1 MTAASPNNIDGSPG
15 GWSRADRL
23 AVLGLLVAV
32 LWQVAPMYA
41 PDHASAS
48 IVGSDSYRTHDWLE
62 VAKLDHYAR
71 TAIRE
76 WGTLPLWNPLLAGGQ
91 PQFAHPS
98 DGSLSPLILSSIAF
112 GETLGMKINIGL
124 VSLLGTLGL
133 FVLLRFA
140 IGTSTA
146 AALVASVGY
155 AWSGWLPARVAVGFY
170 ESCLVVAWPA
180 VLALWLLPGP
190 SRARRRRW
198 ALGGL
203 VLWALAIQ
211 LQLALPVL
219 VLLMSI
225 LWLATAIQQK
235 LEGGE
240 LPGSLALGGLVI
252 LFLAFL
258 LGAPKFLPMLDFLGE
273 ADFRETTDY
282 PLHPDAWYL
291 DLKQFWFALFHHVPE
306 FPLVDKDGN
315 PRIQEY
321 MTLQPTAAVLLFAL
335 AGMRSAV
342 RRNHPAW
349 PWTFVTLIFL
359 WLSFGPHA
367 PVDAFRALRELPL
380 FASMR
385 GPLRYFNYPV
395 LLGLCIVAAVGFDE
409 AARQL
414 RTATAR
420 NGDGTWRRTALVAVA
435 LLLSLPVSLDS
446 RNLYRSSFL
455 YPIEELPAQERL
467 QSEGL
472 RQDFS
477 GDHLLNLRTYVNVRR
492 GTPTIYTPEDI
503 PLKPRAVP
511 AQWLGATGE
520 VEAEPEYRGEA
531 WVTTENHL
539 AGDERPVPGR
549 AEVIHYRA
557 QDILVRHDL
566 TEPAIVVINQNSW
579 PGWTCGD
586 RPLSKTIHEMH
597 GLLAFQAPEGAAG
610 QTTCSWQ
617 PRGLKAGLVLCG
629 LGVLSLALLWP
640 WRRKEARKGPENA

>member
-1 MTAASPNNIDGSPG
+1 M
-15 GWSRADRL
+15 
-23 AVLGLLVAV
+23 
-32 LWQVAPMYA
+32 
-41 PDHASAS
+41 
-48 IVGSDSYRTHDWLE
+48 
-62 VAKLDHYAR
+62 
-71 TAIRE
+71 
-76 WGTLPLWNPLLAGGQ
+76 LAGGQ

-124 VSLLGTLGL
+124 VSLFGTLGL

-140 IGTSTA
+140 ISVSTA

-180 VLALWLLPGP
+180 ILALWLLPGP
-190 SRARRRRW
+190 ARAMRRRW
-198 ALGGL
+198 TLGGL
-203 VLWALAIQ
+203 LLWALAIQ

-219 VLLMSI
+219 VLLMGI
-225 LWLATAIQQK
+225 LWLATAVQQK
-235 LEGGE
+235 LAGEG
-240 LPGSLALGGLVI
+240 LPGTLALGGLVI
-252 LFLAFL
+252 LSLAFL

-273 ADFRETTDY
+273 AEFRETTDY

-291 DLKQFWFALFHHVPE
+291 DLKQLWFALFHHVPE

-321 MTLQPTAAVLLFAL
+321 MTLQPTAGVLLFAL
-335 AGMRSAV
+335 IGLPRVLRRS
-342 RRNHPAW
+342 HPAW
-349 PWTFVTLIFL
+349 PWTLVTLAFV

-367 PVDAFRALRELPL
+367 PLDAFRALRELPL

-395 LLGLCIVAAVGFDE
+395 LLGLCIVAAVGFDGIE
-409 AARQL
+409 DWLKKSLGNKAITPR
-414 RTATAR
+414 
-420 NGDGTWRRTALVAVA
+420 ALAAVA
-435 LLLSLPVSLDS
+435 FLAILASLPVSLDS

-455 YPIEELPAQERL
+455 YPIDDLPPQEQL
-467 QSEGL
+467 ASEGL

-492 GTPTIYTPEDI
+492 GVPTIYTPEDI
-503 PLKPRAVP
+503 PLKPKAAP
-511 AQWLGATGE
+511 AHWLGATGE
-520 VEAEPEYRGEA
+520 VEVEPEYRGEA

-557 QDILVRHDL
+557 QEILIRHDL
-566 TEPAIVVINQNSW
+566 DEPAIVVVNQNSW

-586 RPLSKTIHEMH
+586 RPLSSAIHEMH
-597 GLLAFQAPEGAAG
+597 GLLAFEAPQGSGG
-610 QTTCSWQ
+610 QTTCSWH
-617 PRGLKAGLVLCG
+617 PRRLKLG
-629 LGVLSLALLWP
+629 LGLCSLGLLSLGLLWP
-640 WRRKEARKGPENA
+640 WRRKEARKGADDA